1 MTQRPIPP
9 EEEFTPEELQPWHYI
24 KDLPGVVLGSWIDC
38 EETSDGGATI
48 ALLEDGTRRE
58 SARADVFL
66 TDGWTLIELN
76 GSAGVFEEGKKY
88 EIIIREADW
97 DDPEYRPLY
106 EIMGGE

>member
-1 MTQRPIPP
+1 MTQMPIPP

-24 KDLPGVVLGSWIDC
+24 KDLPGVVLGSWVDC
-38 EETSDGGATI
+38 EETSD
-48 ALLEDGTRRE
+48 LDGTRPE

-106 EIMGGE
+106 EIMGGES